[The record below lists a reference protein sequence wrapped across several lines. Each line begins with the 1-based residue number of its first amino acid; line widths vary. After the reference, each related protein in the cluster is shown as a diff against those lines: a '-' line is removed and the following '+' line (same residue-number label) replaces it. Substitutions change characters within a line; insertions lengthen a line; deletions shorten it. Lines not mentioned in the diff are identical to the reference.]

1 MNAFAVILFHWLL
14 FYSFGEANDMSR
26 EEILS
31 CYKKLDGKD
40 EANAVALARKKI
52 TSITRGC
59 GSQSV

>member
-1 MNAFAVILFHWLL
+1 
-14 FYSFGEANDMSR
+14 MSR

-52 TSITRGC
+52 TFITRGC